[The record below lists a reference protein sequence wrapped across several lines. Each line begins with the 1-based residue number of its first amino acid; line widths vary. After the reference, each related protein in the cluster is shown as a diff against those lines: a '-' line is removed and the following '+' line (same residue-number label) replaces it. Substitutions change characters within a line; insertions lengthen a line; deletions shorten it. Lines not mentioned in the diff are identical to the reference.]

1 MPTLLE
7 SFSGTYVES
16 MYFEKPILTSD
27 LDFAKEICGNGA
39 IYFNPFNTQE
49 QLDAI
54 KFISENNK
62 EISKLI
68 KNQKL
73 QLRAL

>member
-27 LDFAKEICGNGA
+27 LDFAKK
-39 IYFNPFNTQE
+39 FVVME
-49 QLDAI
+49 Q
-54 KFISENNK
+54 FI
-62 EISKLI
+62 LI
-68 KNQKL
+68 LSTHRNSWML
-73 QLRAL
+73 LNL